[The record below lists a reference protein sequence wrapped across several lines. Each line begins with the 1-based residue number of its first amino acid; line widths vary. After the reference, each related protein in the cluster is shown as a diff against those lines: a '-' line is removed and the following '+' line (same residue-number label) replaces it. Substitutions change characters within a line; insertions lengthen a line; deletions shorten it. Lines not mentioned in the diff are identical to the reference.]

1 MSKSGNSSG
10 IVRESAGKGQTIV
23 RAYPVDKSSAGAE
36 SSLRSGPKF
45 GGSITNLSHS
55 LGGASANQKGPR

>member
-1 MSKSGNSSG
+1 MSKGNATEQRTS
-10 IVRESAGKGQTIV
+10 IGKGQTVV
-23 RAYPVDKSSAGAE
+23 RAYPIDKSSAGGE
-36 SSLRSGPKF
+36 SSLKGAGKF